1 MGGGTDW
8 ACAIPRQNNVEKI
21 SMIKM
26 LGAILV
32 GLIWFPLALDL

>member
-21 SMIKM
+21 SMIKT
-26 LGAILV
+26 LEAILV
-32 GLIWFPLALDL
+32 GLIGFSPTIDL